1 MAKGPTIQEVKK
13 NKIKLEQ
20 EILELI
26 KKFESDN
33 GVYAG
38 YINIQ
43 RDHEDSL
50 AEAPTKMEKKGAVKN
65 VEVSMDL
72 DLIY

>member
-1 MAKGPTIQEVKK
+1 MAEPTIKEVKK
-13 NKIKLEQ
+13 NKMKLEE
-20 EILELI
+20 EILDLI
-26 KKFESDN
+26 QKFESEN

-43 RDHEDSL
+43 REHRDSDVP
-50 AEAPTKMEKKGAVKN
+50 EPERPEKRGPVKN
-65 VEVSMDL
+65 VEINMDL